1 MKIIIPTIV
10 LLCFTATVKS
20 QVMIGKPDASN
31 TSVSLEFSETENRG
45 IILPYVEDKSAIT
58 TSGTMI
64 YDTTDHKVKY
74 LKDSEWID
82 LSVDESGLADISIQT
97 SKTELPDSKIA
108 IGSNADTDQTNG
120 LLVLT
125 DTDKA
130 MILPKVAEPHLNI
143 IDPSPG
149 MIVYDTTNR
158 LLAVFNGS
166 VWTFWKP

>member
-1 MKIIIPTIV
+1 MKTIIPIIV
-10 LLCFTATVKS
+10 LLCFTTIVKS
-20 QVMIGKPDASN
+20 QLTIGTPEASN
-31 TSVSLEFSETENRG
+31 SSVSLEFSEAENRG

-58 TSGTMI
+58 ESGTLI
-64 YDTTDHKVKY
+64 YDVTDHKVKY

-82 LSVDESGLADISIQT
+82 LSVDDSGLADISIQT
-97 SKTELPDSKIA
+97 TKTELPDSKMA
-108 IGSNADTDQTNG
+108 IGNNADTDETKG

-130 MILPKVAEPHLNI
+130 MILPKVPEPHLNI